1 MHSILSQTLLT
12 ARTEILL
19 RYTAIALTL
28 HCLYSVALCFT
39 HSALKSV
46 KDIITF
52 TEIAF
57 GCLQCIAL
65 HCNVGSRQEDLI
77 LASSLKQTAARGGLV
92 FSDSSQYIDPP
103 AGLVKL

>member
-1 MHSILSQTLLT
+1 M
-12 ARTEILL
+12 
-19 RYTAIALTL
+19 RYTAIAKIS

-52 TEIAF
+52 TEIAL

-65 HCNVGSRQEDLI
+65 HCNIGSRQEDYLI
-77 LASSLKQTAARGGLV
+77 LATSLKQTAARGGLV
-92 FSDSSQYIDPP
+92 FSDSSQYIDIP
-103 AGLVKL
+103 AGLVQLSTCEVQK